1 MKTRWLLVCFLFL
14 SYCATTPPPWIPFS
28 SNINNFAMI
37 CTNVLEFYEYTNIVV
52 EENKIQTEWLCK
64 MQKNRAGGTRTKV
77 VIQYTE
83 QAFQI
88 QVFQE
93 KDISRNGSLHSM
105 HAIWIPDGRNKKLE
119 EEIGKYIQNRM

>member
-1 MKTRWLLVCFLFL
+1 
-14 SYCATTPPPWIPFS
+14 
-28 SNINNFAMI
+28 
-37 CTNVLEFYEYTNIVV
+37 
-52 EENKIQTEWLCK
+52 

-119 EEIGKYIQNRM
+119 EEIGKYIQTRM